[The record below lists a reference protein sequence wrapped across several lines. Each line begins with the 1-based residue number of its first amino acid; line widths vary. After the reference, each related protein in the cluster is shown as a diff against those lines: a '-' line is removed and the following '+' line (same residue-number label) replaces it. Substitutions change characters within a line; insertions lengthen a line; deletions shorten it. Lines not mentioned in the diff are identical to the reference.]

1 MNADPRRVA
10 FDVLN
15 SVDRDDAF
23 ANLLLPKAVFPLNK
37 RDAGFATELVYGTLR
52 LQGRYDAMI
61 DECATNARRLQPE
74 VRIALRLGA
83 HQIHAMRVP
92 TRAAVYET
100 VELVGRVAG
109 RAPTGLANAVLR
121 KIAAEPDWQDR
132 ILDRPEGYYEWY
144 SHPEWVVRGFR
155 QALALE
161 GAGGE
166 IEDLLDKDN
175 EAADLTLIARP
186 GVAERPTDADPTPI
200 SPYGYYWHGNPGKL
214 PEVRDG
220 RVAAQ
225 DEGSQLVALMAA
237 DAPIEGRDEQWLD
250 LCAGPGGK
258 AALMAALAAQ
268 RGAFLTANEIQAHR
282 AELVAQ
288 SVRQFPDSVEVICDD
303 GRSVGEAA
311 PESFD
316 RILVDAPC
324 TGTGSLRRRPE
335 ARWRRSDTDLS
346 ALTKLQAELID
357 SAVGALRIGGVLT
370 YATCSPHPAE
380 TVTQVTEALRRH
392 SLEVVA
398 PPSPMDGHAITAEG
412 YPVPGAV
419 QLWPHRENTDAMFA
433 VCLRRTA

>member
-1 MNADPRRVA
+1 MSASPREIA
-10 FDVLN
+10 FNVLN
-15 SVDRDDAF
+15 AVERDDAF
-23 ANLLLPKAVFPLNK
+23 ANLLLPKATFPLNK
-37 RDAGFATELVYGTLR
+37 RDAGFVTELVYGTLR

-61 DECATNARRLQPE
+61 NECANGRLQPE

-92 TRAAVYET
+92 ARAAVFET
-100 VELVGRVAG
+100 VDLVARVAG

-121 KIAAEPDWQDR
+121 KIAAEPDWQER

-161 GAGGE
+161 GAAE
-166 IEDLLDKDN
+166 ELEDLLDRDN
-175 EAADLTLIARP
+175 EAADLTLVARP
-186 GVAERPTDADPTPI
+186 GVAERPADAEPTPL

-214 PEVRDG
+214 AEVRDG

-225 DEGSQLVALMAA
+225 DEGSQLVAIMAA
-237 DAPIEGRDEQWLD
+237 DAVLEGPDEQWLD

-258 AALMAALAAQ
+258 AALLAAIAQQ
-268 RGAFLTANEIQAHR
+268 RGSFLTANEIQPHR
-282 AELVAQ
+282 AELVATAVQ
-288 SVRQFPDSVEVICDD
+288 QFADSVEVICDD
-303 GRSVGEAA
+303 GRAVGEAA
-311 PESFD
+311 PGAFD

-335 ARWRRSDTDLS
+335 ARWRRQASDLAT
-346 ALTKLQAELID
+346 LTKLQAELID
-357 SAVGALRIGGVLT
+357 SAVAALRPGGILT

-392 SLEVVA
+392 PLEIA
-398 PPSPMDGHAITAEG
+398 PAPAPLAGRAVRAEG
-412 YPVPGAV
+412 YPVPGAM
-419 QLWPHRENTDAMFA
+419 QLWPHRDNTDAMFA
-433 VCLRRTA
+433 VCLRRTT